1 MLTAPN
7 RGKKSINTISLAII
21 LNGKDMCCK
30 AVVLQNSM
38 GLIPAQGTLFRSVK
52 PKAEKPWL

>member
-1 MLTAPN
+1 
-7 RGKKSINTISLAII
+7 
-21 LNGKDMCCK
+21 MCCK